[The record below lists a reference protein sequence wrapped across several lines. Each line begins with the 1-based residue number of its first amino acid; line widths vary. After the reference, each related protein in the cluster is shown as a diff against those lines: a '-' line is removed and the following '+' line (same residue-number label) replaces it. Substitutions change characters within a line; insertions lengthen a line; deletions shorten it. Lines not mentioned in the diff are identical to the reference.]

1 MKAVQ
6 KWEEFGVM
14 IKSIKVLWTLK
25 YYLQTLGEAN
35 QFAEKFQFQMNIP
48 KCHNYRKRLYSKS
61 MLIVFIIEACKQVV
75 IGETP
80 IRHSFEC
87 VCASDHK
94 FLLGEDNCI
103 YYTAKTKNLT
113 PSTTQNDIVI
123 KKSYL
128 IDQTT
133 QSCMYLEFFAK

>member
-1 MKAVQ
+1 MSQLPKKAVF
-6 KWEEFGVM
+6 KKHVNSFYHWE
-14 IKSIKVLWTLK
+14 TLK
-25 YYLQTLGEAN
+25 LTQKIELS
-35 QFAEKFQFQMNIP
+35 Q
-48 KCHNYRKRLYSKS
+48 
-61 MLIVFIIEACKQVV
+61 EACKQVV

-80 IRHSFEC
+80 IRHSFKR